1 MIATMAESG
10 DGPLTQRPTG
20 RPLSRNRA
28 LRRSPTESER
38 PRGRPGDR
46 PPSRLFVFRSHFA
59 AQVPAPEQAELASWV
74 HFAPRRQ
81 LTWQLAGPPPGQSAV
96 QTEPSSQFMVQPPPD

>member
-1 MIATMAESG
+1 MIATMAETG

-46 PPSRLFVFRSHFA
+46 PPSRLFVFRNTNT
-59 AQVPAPEQAELASWV
+59 EAE
-74 HFAPRRQ
+74 RREG
-81 LTWQLAGPPPGQSAV
+81 TAGDVEIARRCG
-96 QTEPSSQFMVQPPPD
+96 